1 MAAKTPKKFRQA
13 RKAARADAKK
23 VFSGKTQ
30 ARLKDKTNPLGKFSA
45 DDKEALSDVMKEA
58 KGNYIT
64 DDKGNKIKTTN
75 ITPKEAAAE
84 YKRTTQASNEAFRS
98 KMRAEFGEYAGKKA
112 TQADYDANPKIKE
125 RAPKTAPGKPAPRFT
140 ETGKVRSAVTAT
152 ELKPQSYKVDKAGN
166 KIKEPKAPA
175 AKPSELGKRR
185 LKQMKKA
192 GISEADA
199 KKVLSTNKPAYEKKE
214 TKPKVN
220 KPATK
225 GFAAGK
231 ELNAEGKAIYDKL
244 VKEGVKPKSALNKA
258 LFRQEKGAKVAT
270 KAAAPIAKAAKSA
283 AVAVKKQGP
292 VPTSKVPA
300 GARTIGTG
308 KFNPKTGKLEFKW
321 NDKEIKSVVEKN
333 KAAGRNESGMTAR
346 QEAALQR
353 RGRKEDQRMSKLRAA
368 DPKKFDAREALARNT
383 KITPAEYAKERA
395 RIGDTVRPKPAV
407 APKPG
412 KYLAMQNAKKTSTG
426 KELIVR
432 PKAGPVAVKA
442 ATTSAKKKFTA
453 KGAALGAA
461 RLAGKAVTGKVGMA
475 VTAASLLGGPLI
487 NQLTKDKNRITS
499 ADVMKGREQ
508 AAIKANAAKQ
518 ANKSR
523 SNQPRITGQGKLI
536 GKGSVPTISSGGA
549 TSTYKVNAG
558 DTLSGI
564 AKKSGV
570 SLSELLAANKKI
582 KDPRK
587 IYRNTSINIPSTG
600 KMPTGG
606 YTGPVPYRPK
616 KK

>member
-58 KGNYIT
+58 KGKYIT

-98 KMRAEFGEYAGKKA
+98 KMRAEFGEYMGKKA
-112 TQADYDANPKIKE
+112 TQEDYDANPKMKD
-125 RAPKTAPGKPAPRFT
+125 RAPKAAPEKPAPRFT

-166 KIKEPKAPA
+166 KIKEAKAPA
-175 AKPSELGKRR
+175 AKKAKPEYKSVIGKNGKRT
-185 LKQMKKA
+185 KTFGEVSKA
-192 GISEADA
+192 VAD
-199 KKVLSTNKPAYEKKE
+199 K
-214 TKPKVN
+214 TKAPVVK
-220 KPATK
+220 K

-231 ELNAEGKAIYDKL
+231 ELNAEGKAIYDRL
-244 VKEGVKPKSALNKA
+244 IKEGVKPKSALNKA
-258 LFRQEKGAKVAT
+258 LFRQEKGAKVAA
-270 KAAAPIAKAAKSA
+270 KAAAPVAKAAKSA
-283 AVAVKKQGP
+283 ATAVKKQGP
-292 VPTSKVPA
+292 VKGMPTKPFKEMTATEKSNFLK
-300 GARTIGTG
+300 GAKPVGSGT
-308 KFNPKTGKLEFKW
+308 FNTKTGKLEFKF
-321 NDKEIKSVVEKN
+321 NDKEIKSIVEKN
-333 KAAGRNESGMTAR
+333 KAAKAIKVPSTVVS
-346 QEAALQR
+346 
-353 RGRKEDQRMSKLRAA
+353 SK
-368 DPKKFDAREALARNT
+368 PNV
-383 KITPAEYAKERA
+383 P
-395 RIGDTVRPKPAV
+395 
-407 APKPG
+407 
-412 KYLAMQNAKKTSTG
+412 G
-426 KELIVR
+426 KELAVR

-523 SNQPRITGQGKLI
+523 SNQPRITGQGKFI

>member
-58 KGNYIT
+58 KGKYIT

-75 ITPKEAAAE
+75 ITPKEAAVE

-112 TQADYDANPKIKE
+112 TQADYDANPKMKD
-125 RAPKTAPGKPAPRFT
+125 RAPKAAPGKPAPRFT

-166 KIKEPKAPA
+166 KIKEPKAITETTRRA
-175 AKPSELGKRR
+175 AKNKALANSAKGKTQTPTAEAARR
-185 LKQMKKA
+185 SAKPEGKKLPV
-192 GISEADA
+192 A
-199 KKVLSTNKPAYEKKE
+199 K
-214 TKPKVN
+214 
-220 KPATK
+220 K

-258 LFRQEKGAKVAT
+258 LFRQEKGAKVAA

-283 AVAVKKQGP
+283 ATAVKKQGP
-292 VPTSKVPA
+292 VKGMPTKPFKEMTATEKSNFLK
-300 GARTIGTG
+300 GAKPVGSGT
-308 KFNPKTGKLEFKW
+308 FNTKTGKLQFKF
-321 NDKEIKSVVEKN
+321 NDKEIKSIVEKN
-333 KAAGRNESGMTAR
+333 
-346 QEAALQR
+346 
-353 RGRKEDQRMSKLRAA
+353 RAA
-368 DPKKFDAREALARNT
+368 KAIKVPS
-383 KITPAEYAKERA
+383 
-395 RIGDTVRPKPAV
+395 TVVSSKPNV
-407 APKPG
+407 P
-412 KYLAMQNAKKTSTG
+412 G
-426 KELIVR
+426 KELAVR

-442 ATTSAKKKFTA
+442 ATKSAKKKFTA

-536 GKGSVPTISSGGA
+536 GKGSVPTINSGGA

-606 YTGPVPYRPK
+606 YTGPVPYRSK

>member
-45 DDKEALSDVMKEA
+45 DDKQALGETFKEA
-58 KGNYIT
+58 NSKYIT
-64 DDKGNKIKTTN
+64 DDKGNKIKTNNLTRAEGS
-75 ITPKEAAAE
+75 KEL
-84 YKRTTQASNEAFRS
+84 KRTMEASNEAFRS

-112 TQADYDANPKIKE
+112 TQADYDANPKMKE

-166 KIKEPKAPA
+166 KIKEPKVPA
-175 AKPSELGKRR
+175 AKKAKRT
-185 LKQMKKA
+185 KTMGEVSKA
-192 GISEADA
+192 VAD
-199 KKVLSTNKPAYEKKE
+199 K
-214 TKPKVN
+214 TKAPVVK
-220 KPATK
+220 K

-258 LFRQEKGAKVAT
+258 LFRQEKGAKVAA
-270 KAAAPIAKAAKSA
+270 KAAAPIANAAKSA
-283 AVAVKKQGP
+283 ATAVKKQGP
-292 VPTSKVPA
+292 VKGMPTKPFKEMTATEKSNFLK
-300 GARTIGTG
+300 GAKPVGVGTMKNG
-308 KFNPKTGKLEFKW
+308 KITFKF
-321 NDKEIKSVVEKN
+321 NDKEIQSVVEKN
-333 KAAGRNESGMTAR
+333 
-346 QEAALQR
+346 
-353 RGRKEDQRMSKLRAA
+353 RAA
-368 DPKKFDAREALARNT
+368 
-383 KITPAEYAKERA
+383 RA
-395 RIGDTVRPKPAV
+395 IKVPSTVISSKPNV
-407 APKPG
+407 P
-412 KYLAMQNAKKTSTG
+412 S
-426 KELIVR
+426 KELAVR

-461 RLAGKAVTGKVGMA
+461 RLAGKAFTGKVGMA

-536 GKGSVPTISSGGA
+536 GKGNVPTMSAGGS

-570 SLSELLAANKKI
+570 TLSELLAANKKI

-587 IYRNTSINIPSTG
+587 IYRNTSVNIPSKG
-600 KMPTGG
+600 KVPTGG
-606 YTGPVPYRPK
+606 YAGPVPYRPK

>member
-13 RKAARADAKK
+13 RKAAKVDAKK

-58 KGNYIT
+58 KGKYIT

-75 ITPKEAAAE
+75 VSSKEAAAE
-84 YKRTTQASNEAFRS
+84 YFRNQKAEREAFRT

-112 TQADYDANPKIKE
+112 TPEDLASNPKLKE
-125 RAPKTAPGKPAPRFT
+125 RAPKAAPGKPAPKVT

-152 ELKPQSYKVDKAGN
+152 EVKPQGYKVDKTGK
-166 KIKEPKAPA
+166 KIKTTAKKTMAENVKASGRSASQNKMLKNVDSTKAPVV
-175 AKPSELGKRR
+175 K
-185 LKQMKKA
+185 
-192 GISEADA
+192 
-199 KKVLSTNKPAYEKKE
+199 
-214 TKPKVN
+214 
-220 KPATK
+220 K

-258 LFRQEKGAKVAT
+258 LFRQEKGAKVAA

-283 AVAVKKQGP
+283 ATAVKAQGP
-292 VPTSKVPA
+292 VKSKVPA
-300 GARTIGTG
+300 GAKPVGVGTMKNG
-308 KFNPKTGKLEFKW
+308 KITFKF
-321 NDKEIKSVVEKN
+321 NDKEIQSVVEKN
-333 KAAGRNESGMTAR
+333 
-346 QEAALQR
+346 
-353 RGRKEDQRMSKLRAA
+353 RAA
-368 DPKKFDAREALARNT
+368 KAIKVPS
-383 KITPAEYAKERA
+383 
-395 RIGDTVRPKPAV
+395 TVVSSKPNV
-407 APKPG
+407 P
-412 KYLAMQNAKKTSTG
+412 S
-426 KELIVR
+426 KELAVR

-475 VTAASLLGGPLI
+475 LTAGALLGKPIL
-487 NQLTKDKNRITS
+487 QALTKDP
-499 ADVMKGREQ
+499 Q
-508 AAIKANAAKQ
+508 AGKKKSTTTTPTV
-518 ANKSR
+518 KSR
-523 SNQPRITGQGKLI
+523 SNQPRITGQGKFI
-536 GKGSVPTISSGGA
+536 GVGAGG
-549 TSTYKVNAG
+549 STYKVNAG

-570 SLSELLAANKKI
+570 TLSELMAANKKI

-587 IYRNTSINIPSTG
+587 IYRNTAVNIPSKG
-600 KMPTGG
+600 KVPTGG
-606 YTGPVPYRPK
+606 YAGPVPYRPK

>member
-13 RKAARADAKK
+13 RKAAKADAKK
-23 VFSGKTQ
+23 VFTGKTQ
-30 ARLKDKTNPLGKFSA
+30 ARLKDKTNPLSKFSA

-58 KGNYIT
+58 KGGYIT
-64 DDKGNKIKTTN
+64 DDKGNKIKVTSM
-75 ITPKEAAAE
+75 TPKEAAAE
-84 YKRTTQASNEAFRS
+84 YKRTRAASNEAFRS
-98 KMRAEFGEYAGKKA
+98 AMRAEFGEYAGKKA

-125 RAPKTAPGKPAPRFT
+125 RAPKTAPGKPAPKFT

-166 KIKEPKAPA
+166 KIKEPKAPVKKTKSSKVKSSGRSA
-175 AKPSELGKRR
+175 SQDAL
-185 LKQMKKA
+185 LKKA
-192 GISEADA
+192 NSGKLPVA
-199 KKVLSTNKPAYEKKE
+199 K
-214 TKPKVN
+214 
-220 KPATK
+220 K

-258 LFRQEKGAKVAT
+258 LFRQEKGAKVAA

-283 AVAVKKQGP
+283 ATAVKKQGP
-292 VPTSKVPA
+292 VKGMPTKPFKEMTATEKSNFLK
-300 GARTIGTG
+300 GAKPVGVGTMKNG
-308 KFNPKTGKLEFKW
+308 KITFKF
-321 NDKEIKSVVEKN
+321 NDKEIQSVIEKN
-333 KAAGRNESGMTAR
+333 
-346 QEAALQR
+346 
-353 RGRKEDQRMSKLRAA
+353 RAA
-368 DPKKFDAREALARNT
+368 
-383 KITPAEYAKERA
+383 RA
-395 RIGDTVRPKPAV
+395 IKVPSTVVSSKPNV
-407 APKPG
+407 P
-412 KYLAMQNAKKTSTG
+412 S
-426 KELIVR
+426 KELAVR

-508 AAIKANAAKQ
+508 AAIKANAAQQ

-536 GKGSVPTISSGGA
+536 GKGNVPTMSAGGS

-570 SLSELLAANKKI
+570 SLSELMSANKKI
-582 KDPRK
+582 KDPKK
-587 IYRNTSINIPSTG
+587 IYRNTSINIPSKG
-600 KMPTGG
+600 KVPAGG

>member
-58 KGNYIT
+58 KGKYIT

-112 TQADYDANPKIKE
+112 TQADYDANPKMKD
-125 RAPKTAPGKPAPRFT
+125 RAPKAAPEKPAPRFT

-152 ELKPQSYKVDKAGN
+152 EVKPQGYKVDKTGK
-166 KIKEPKAPA
+166 KIKEAKAPVAKTSAVKAPA
-175 AKPSELGKRR
+175 T
-185 LKQMKKA
+185 KA
-192 GISEADA
+192 SA
-199 KKVLSTNKPAYEKKE
+199 
-214 TKPKVN
+214 TKTPVVK
-220 KPATK
+220 K

-258 LFRQEKGAKVAT
+258 LFRQEKGAKVAA

-283 AVAVKKQGP
+283 ASKVKKQGP
-292 VPTSKVPA
+292 VKGMPTKPFKEMTATEKSNFLK
-300 GARTIGTG
+300 GAKPVGVGTMKNG
-308 KFNPKTGKLEFKW
+308 KITFKF
-321 NDKEIKSVVEKN
+321 NDKEIQSVVEKN
-333 KAAGRNESGMTAR
+333 
-346 QEAALQR
+346 
-353 RGRKEDQRMSKLRAA
+353 RAA
-368 DPKKFDAREALARNT
+368 
-383 KITPAEYAKERA
+383 RA
-395 RIGDTVRPKPAV
+395 IKVPSTVVSSKPNV
-407 APKPG
+407 P
-412 KYLAMQNAKKTSTG
+412 S
-426 KELIVR
+426 KELAVR

-536 GKGSVPTISSGGA
+536 GKGNVPTMSAGGS
-549 TSTYKVNAG
+549 TSTYKINAG

-570 SLSELLAANKKI
+570 SLSELMSANKKI
-582 KDPRK
+582 KDPKK
-587 IYRNTSINIPSTG
+587 IYRNTSINIPSKG
-600 KMPTGG
+600 KVPAGG

>member
-13 RKAARADAKK
+13 RKAAKADAKK
-23 VFSGKTQ
+23 VFSGKKQ
-30 ARLKDKTNPLGKFSA
+30 AGLKDKSPLTKFSE
-45 DDKEALSDVMKEA
+45 DDKKALSETSKEA
-58 KGNYIT
+58 SGKYIT
-64 DDKGNKIKTTN
+64 DDKGNRISTTN
-75 ITPKEAAAE
+75 LTAKEGAAE
-84 YKRTTQASNEAFRS
+84 YKRTRAASSEAFRS
-98 KMRAEFGEYAGKKA
+98 AMRAEFGEYAGKKA
-112 TQADYDANPKIKE
+112 TQADYDSNQKFKD
-125 RAPKTAPGKPAPRFT
+125 RAPKA
-140 ETGKVRSAVTAT
+140 
-152 ELKPQSYKVDKAGN
+152 
-166 KIKEPKAPA
+166 APA
-175 AKPSELGKRR
+175 KTEAPA
-185 LKQMKKA
+185 KKA
-192 GISEADA
+192 VA
-199 KKVLSTNKPAYEKKE
+199 KKAAVKKAAPAKKAAPVA
-214 TKPKVN
+214 K
-220 KPATK
+220 K

-258 LFRQEKGAKVAT
+258 LFRQEKGAKVAA

-283 AVAVKKQGP
+283 ATAVKKQGP
-292 VPTSKVPA
+292 VKGMPTKPFKEMTATEKSNFLK
-300 GARTIGTG
+300 GAKPVGVGTMKNG
-308 KFNPKTGKLEFKW
+308 KITFKF
-321 NDKEIKSVVEKN
+321 NDKEIQSVVEKN
-333 KAAGRNESGMTAR
+333 
-346 QEAALQR
+346 
-353 RGRKEDQRMSKLRAA
+353 RAA
-368 DPKKFDAREALARNT
+368 
-383 KITPAEYAKERA
+383 RA
-395 RIGDTVRPKPAV
+395 IKVPSTVVSSKPNV
-407 APKPG
+407 P
-412 KYLAMQNAKKTSTG
+412 G
-426 KELIVR
+426 KELAVR

-536 GKGSVPTISSGGA
+536 GKGNVPTMSAGGS

-570 SLSELLAANKKI
+570 SLSELMSANKKI
-582 KDPRK
+582 KDPKK
-587 IYRNTSINIPSTG
+587 IYRNTSINIPSKG
-600 KMPTGG
+600 KVPAGG

>member
-45 DDKEALSDVMKEA
+45 DDKQALGETFKEA
-58 KGNYIT
+58 NSKYIT
-64 DDKGNKIKTTN
+64 DDKGNKIKTN
-75 ITPKEAAAE
+75 NLSRAEGSKEL
-84 YKRTTQASNEAFRS
+84 KRTMEASNEAFRS

-112 TQADYDANPKIKE
+112 TQADYDANPKMKD
-125 RAPKTAPGKPAPRFT
+125 RAPKAAPGKPAPRFT

-175 AKPSELGKRR
+175 AKKAKPEYRSVIGKNGKRT
-185 LKQMKKA
+185 KTMGEVSKA
-192 GISEADA
+192 VAD
-199 KKVLSTNKPAYEKKE
+199 K
-214 TKPKVN
+214 TKAPVVK
-220 KPATK
+220 K

-258 LFRQEKGAKVAT
+258 LFRQEKGAKVAA

-283 AVAVKKQGP
+283 ATAVKAQGP
-292 VPTSKVPA
+292 VKSKVPA
-300 GARTIGTG
+300 GAKPVGVGTMKNG
-308 KFNPKTGKLEFKW
+308 KITFKF
-321 NDKEIKSVVEKN
+321 NDKEIQSVVEKN
-333 KAAGRNESGMTAR
+333 
-346 QEAALQR
+346 
-353 RGRKEDQRMSKLRAA
+353 RAA
-368 DPKKFDAREALARNT
+368 
-383 KITPAEYAKERA
+383 RA
-395 RIGDTVRPKPAV
+395 IKVPSTVVSSKPNV
-407 APKPG
+407 P
-412 KYLAMQNAKKTSTG
+412 S
-426 KELIVR
+426 KELAVR

-536 GKGSVPTISSGGA
+536 GKGNVPTMSAGGS

-570 SLSELLAANKKI
+570 SLSELMSANKKI
-582 KDPRK
+582 KDPKK
-587 IYRNTSINIPSTG
+587 IYRNTSINIPSKG
-600 KMPTGG
+600 KVPAGG